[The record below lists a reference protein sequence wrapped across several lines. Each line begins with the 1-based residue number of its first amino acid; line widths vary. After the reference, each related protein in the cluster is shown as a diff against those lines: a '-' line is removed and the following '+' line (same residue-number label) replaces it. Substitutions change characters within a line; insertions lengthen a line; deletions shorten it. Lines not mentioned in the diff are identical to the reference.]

1 MATAVQHASIA
12 AWSDETLV
20 RENRDRYRE
29 KFAAV
34 VPVLDS
40 VLDLQDPDAGFYLW
54 ARVPRGDDE
63 RFARDLFETAHVTVL
78 PGQYLAREAH
88 GVNPGREYVR
98 MALVA
103 DAETCAEGAR
113 RIAAFC
119 R

>member
-29 KFAAV
+29 QFAAV

-40 VLDLQDPDAGFYLW
+40 VLDVQDPDAGFYLW
-54 ARVPRGDDE
+54 AR
-63 RFARDLFETAHVTVL
+63 VTVL

-88 GVNPGREYVR
+88 GVNPGRGYVR

-113 RIAAFC
+113 RIASFC